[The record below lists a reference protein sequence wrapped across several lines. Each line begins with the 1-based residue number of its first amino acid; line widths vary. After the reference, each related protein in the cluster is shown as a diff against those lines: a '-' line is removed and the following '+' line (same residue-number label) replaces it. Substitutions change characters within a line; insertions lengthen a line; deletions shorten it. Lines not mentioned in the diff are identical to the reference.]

1 LKTAIINQQTN
12 YKWEK
17 GDESLIRKA
26 VNQVGKMCKM
36 PPTTEVNVVILDA
49 NDIREFNYVY
59 RGMDETTDVLSF
71 AINERS
77 DDEPEYENP
86 EADNMLGDIL
96 ICLERACSQAKEY
109 GHSLQRELA
118 FLTVH
123 GMLHLLGFDHEDDNE
138 RALMRSLEE
147 KAMEGLGLTR

>member
-1 LKTAIINQQTN
+1 MKTAIINQQTN
-12 YKWEK
+12 YKWGESE
-17 GDESLIRKA
+17 ESLIRKA
-26 VNQVGKMCKM
+26 VNQVGKMCKV

-59 RGMDETTDVLSF
+59 RGMDKTTDVLSF

-77 DDEPEYENP
+77 DDEPEYEIP

-96 ICLERACSQAKEY
+96 ICMERAFSQAEEY

-118 FLTVH
+118 YLTVH
-123 GMLHLLGFDHEDDNE
+123 GMLHLLGHDHEDDNE
-138 RALMRSLEE
+138 GGLMRSLEE
-147 KAMEGLGLTR
+147 KAMEGLGLIR